1 MAYKYAKGKVFRGD
15 IYNEDDDQRNTYIDF
30 GSDDYIG
37 LVASGSSVLVVSGSN
52 VGIGTETPDY
62 TLDVAGN
69 AGFDEYLYH
78 NGDTD
83 TFIRL
88 QDDNITIKAG
98 NINFIDLTEDAS
110 QDKLVCNEGRSDV
123 DFIVRSPSENLALYL
138 NAGNEVFHINH
149 GESSFKTKIHSTN
162 GEAITVN
169 NSGVILN
176 EDGAAAN
183 DFRVESDSNTH
194 MLFVDAGNETVGIG
208 TSSPASTLGVDG
220 SVGAKISSITGTS
233 NTIGATY
240 TILMGSDDGVCAAQ
254 LPAAADCTGRIY
266 IFKRLGSAACKV
278 QSNGSEKIENS
289 TDDLEL
295 ETQYDAYTIQSDGTE
310 WWILGEWYNG

>member
-1 MAYKYAKGKVFRGD
+1 MAYKYVTGSVRRGD
-15 IYNEDDDQRNTYIDF
+15 IYNEDDIQGNTYIDWNEDAL
-30 GSDDYIG
+30 GV
-37 LVASGSSVLVVSGSN
+37 VAGGTTVMVVSGSTAL
-52 VGIGTETPDY
+52 VGVGTAAPDY

-78 NGDTD
+78 NGDAD
-83 TFIRL
+83 TFIRF

-98 NINFIDLTEDAS
+98 SINFIDLTEDAS

-176 EDGAAAN
+176 EDGTAAN
-183 DFRVESDSNTH
+183 DFRVETDNNTH
-194 MLFVDAGNETVGIG
+194 MLFVGASKNRVGIG
-208 TSSPASTLGVDG
+208 TDDPESTFQVSG
-220 SVGAKISSITGTS
+220 SQAVNYAQTAASITFTETHFIVDYTG
-233 NTIGATY
+233 NGDATF
-240 TILMGSDDGVCAAQ
+240 T
-254 LPAAADCTGRIY
+254 LPTA
-266 IFKRLGSAACKV
+266 
-278 QSNGSEKIENS
+278 
-289 TDDLEL
+289 
-295 ETQYDAYTIQSDGTE
+295 
-310 WWILGEWYNG
+310 